1 MSTIRKES
9 CWNERVSV
17 EQSLEMDLGKWV
29 LEIHMESKKNQ
40 ALAGASLWNPLGK
53 VPCGWGA
60 VMAAMESK
68 KTETMK

>member
-1 MSTIRKES
+1 
-9 CWNERVSV
+9 
-17 EQSLEMDLGKWV
+17 MDLGKWV
-29 LEIHMESKKNQ
+29 LEIRMESKKNQ